1 MFRVKNL
8 VYVCAFSAFSLFA
21 EPGWKIF
28 EEEFKDSLE
37 SLRTQLE
44 TSVEP
49 ETSRIQGQIK
59 ELKILCSFKD
69 FIVASYEHLKE
80 DEKEQQ

>member
-1 MFRVKNL
+1 MDKELVKYYEDYFDL
-8 VYVCAFSAFSLFA
+8 FSR
-21 EPGWKIF
+21 PGWKVF

-44 TSVEP
+44 TSVDP
-49 ETSRIQGQIK
+49 DTSRIQGQIK
-59 ELKILCSFKD
+59 ELKILCGFKD
-69 FIVASYEHLKE
+69 FIVASYEQLKE

>member
-1 MFRVKNL
+1 MDKELVKYYEDYFDL
-8 VYVCAFSAFSLFA
+8 FSR
-21 EPGWKIF
+21 PGWKIF

-44 TSVEP
+44 TSVDP
-49 ETSRIQGQIK
+49 DTSRIQGQIK
-59 ELKILCSFKD
+59 ELKILCGFKD
-69 FIVASYEHLKE
+69 FIVASYEQLKE

>member
-1 MFRVKNL
+1 MDKDL
-8 VYVCAFSAFSLFA
+8 ETYYEQYFSLFA
-21 EPGWKIF
+21 EPGWKVF

-44 TSVEP
+44 TSVGP
-49 ETSRIQGQIK
+49 ETSRIQGQVK
-59 ELKILCSFKD
+59 ELKILCGFKD
-69 FIVASYEHLKE
+69 FIVASYEQLKE